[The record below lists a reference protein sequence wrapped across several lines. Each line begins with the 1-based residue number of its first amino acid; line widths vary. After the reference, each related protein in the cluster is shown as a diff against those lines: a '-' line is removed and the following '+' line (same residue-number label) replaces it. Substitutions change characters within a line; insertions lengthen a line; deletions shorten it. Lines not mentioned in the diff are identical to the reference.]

1 MHACVFVCLFVY
13 LFVVQSHV
21 TSVTHYKLTYTSII
35 TLSIITILPVM
46 KKWRKKRI
54 ICMIINFVRV
64 SIVVHFMLLLI
75 IITVLFCI
83 PSLSDVE
90 YTQGDASCQMK
101 TTQIIN
107 FA

>member
-54 ICMIINFVRV
+54 ICIIINFVCV
-64 SIVVHFMLLLI
+64 SIIVHFMLLLI
-75 IITVLFCI
+75 VLFCI

>member
-1 MHACVFVCLFVY
+1 MRICLFVY

-21 TSVTHYKLTYTSII
+21 TSVTHYKLMYTSII

-46 KKWRKKRI
+46 RKKRI
-54 ICMIINFVRV
+54 ICIIINFVCV